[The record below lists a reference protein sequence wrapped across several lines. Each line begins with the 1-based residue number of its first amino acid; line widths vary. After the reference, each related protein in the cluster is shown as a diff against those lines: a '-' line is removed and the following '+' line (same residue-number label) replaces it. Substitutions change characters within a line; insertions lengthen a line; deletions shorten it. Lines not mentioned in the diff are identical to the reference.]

1 MLENLRELH
10 RLEAEL
16 TRELER
22 LREEAERKPD
32 SIVSLL
38 YKRIAAECETVR
50 GEIAELTHA
59 VLVEQQPQGS
69 A

>member
-16 TRELER
+16 ARELER
-22 LREEAERKPD
+22 LRQEAERKPNT
-32 SIVSLL
+32 IISLL
-38 YKRIAAECETVR
+38 YTRVVAECESVR
-50 GEIAELTHA
+50 AEIAELTHA
-59 VLVEQQPQGS
+59 VLAEQRPQGS

>member
-16 TRELER
+16 VRELDR
-22 LREEAERKPD
+22 LRREAERKPNT
-32 SIVSLL
+32 IISLL
-38 YKRIAAECETVR
+38 YTRVVAECEAVR

-59 VLVEQQPQGS
+59 VLASQRPQGS